1 MFRVRCFTSISVV
14 VLLSF
19 SSALEVSA
27 ESLPDFNENGIV
39 DIPDFL
45 LFVDH
50 FGSRRGGEGY
60 EERYDLDGDGEISVS
75 DFLIFADHFGKSA
88 GLSEEDLVLISLVV
102 TGGIGEMYP
111 AFDSDVRHYAVRCE
125 DATKLQVSARAKDEK
140 ARIKLNNNQM
150 SGRDVNEAVIVDSD
164 HDIAIEVSDGQC
176 SVTYVVHCIP
186 PDFPEIRVAKKQAGV
201 SDGLMFMN
209 LGIKGANPPFF
220 MVVMDNSGV
229 PRFHRRFSSRRSHF
243 QRHTTGPTIDGRKVH
258 YSVAKQVPEPRAFS
272 FISEI
277 ELFDE
282 SFELIKT
289 IEPLPPVTQAT
300 SHDFLITDEG
310 NFMFMAYN
318 PAQRDF
324 GEHGVHNTTDPV
336 IQEVTPMGEEV
347 YRWVGF
353 DHLTIDP
360 DCLWNQFKRDYAHIN
375 SIQVIEGD
383 IIASFRGCT
392 QVLRIDRSAK
402 AEDNPGTRIVW
413 QLGGTDQG
421 ESFPDDRVFL
431 SIEGDEEGRGEFCA
445 QHQPTLTDAG
455 TLVLF
460 DNGSGCLSAR
470 IGESP
475 DRSDLEPFSRVVEY
489 AIDPLSGRASFI
501 RQFRLEPK
509 YGYTPWW
516 GGVTVLDNGN
526 WLIAWRNDRGYDES
540 LGIEERAIALSEVDA
555 NGTEV
560 FRLNAYSG
568 ETYWATYRAYREPE
582 AEIKIPLNLP

>member
-1 MFRVRCFTSISVV
+1 MIRVRFTSISIAVILTLSVV
-14 VLLSF
+14 
-19 SSALEVSA
+19 LEVSA
-27 ESLPDFNENGIV
+27 ESLPDFDGNGIV

-50 FGSRRGGEGY
+50 FGAKRGDETY
-60 EERYDLDGDGEISVS
+60 ESRYDLDGDGEISVS
-75 DFLIFADHFGKSA
+75 DFLIFIDHFGKSA
-88 GLSEEDLVLISLVV
+88 GSSEEDLVLMSLAV

-111 AFDSDVRHYAVRCE
+111 AFDSDVRYYAVRCE
-125 DATKLQVSARAKDEK
+125 DAAKLQVTARAKDEK
-140 ARIKLNNNQM
+140 TELKLNNIQIP
-150 SGRDVNEAVIVDSD
+150 GRDIDEVVAVDSD
-164 HDIAIEVSDGQC
+164 HDVAIEVSEGQN
-176 SVTYVVHCIP
+176 SVTYAIHCIP
-186 PDFPEIRVAKKQAGV
+186 SDFPEIRVTKKQAGV
-201 SDGLMFMN
+201 SDGLIFMN
-209 LGIKGANPPFF
+209 LGIKGTNPPFF
-220 MVVMDNSGV
+220 MVVMDNNGV

-243 QRHTTGPTIDGRKVH
+243 QRHTTGPTIDGRRVQ
-258 YSVAKQVPEPRAFS
+258 YSVAKQVPEPREFS

-277 ELFDE
+277 ELLDE

-289 IEPLPPVTQAT
+289 IELLPPVMQAT

-318 PAQRDF
+318 PARRDF

-383 IIASFRGCT
+383 IIASLRGCA
-392 QVLRIDRSAK
+392 QVVRIDRSAK
-402 AEDNPGTRIVW
+402 SEDNPGTSIVW

-421 ESFPDDRVFL
+421 ESFPDGRVFL
-431 SIEGDEEGRGEFCA
+431 SIEGNDEGMGEFCS

-460 DNGSGCLSAR
+460 DNGSDCLSAR
-470 IGESP
+470 IGESSN
-475 DRSDLEPFSRVVEY
+475 RSDLQPFSRVVEY
-489 AIDPLSGRASFI
+489 AIDPVSGRASFI
-501 RQFRLEPK
+501 RQFRLDPK

-540 LGIEERAIALSEVDA
+540 LGIEERAIAISEVDA
-555 NGTEV
+555 TGTEV

-568 ETYWATYRAYREPE
+568 NTFCTTYRAYREPE
-582 AEIKIPLNLP
+582 AEIDIPLNLP